1 MTKRTKSASV
11 SKRSKPKGSAVG
23 RRVVKGLELVLAHRR
38 GEVELPGYTVTVT
51 KHKTKR
57 GQREGQPRAHA

>member
-1 MTKRTKSASV
+1 MTKRTKSASL

-23 RRVVKGLELVLAHRR
+23 RRMIKGLEMALAHRR
-38 GEVELPGYTVTVT
+38 GEIELPGYTVTVT

-57 GQREGQPRAHA
+57 GQREGQPPPHA